1 MRRALLLLLF
11 LFTCTTGRA
20 ELSFASA
27 HAIVVDEQSGEVLLQ
42 KDEASAAP
50 IASLTKLMTAMV
62 VLDAQQDPREALRV
76 SADDLDRLKG
86 THGGVPVGAVVSR
99 GDLLTLALMASDN
112 HAASALARNYPGG
125 LLAFE
130 AAVRRKI
137 ETLGLASTVIE
148 EPTGLSPNNRSSAQ
162 DIAKLLH
169 AAAAYP
175 QIASITSQ
183 RKVSVPVNGRRW
195 TVKNTNA
202 LVGAPGWNILASKTG
217 FTNEAGRCVSMR
229 VQAAGRTVMVVLMGA
244 LRSSERAL
252 DALNV
257 RRWLA
262 GEAPLPVLPGERK
275 TRRMATAARH
285 APAAEVSPPQQGS
298 DAADSSAPAAAEAT
312 SGAEPDAG
320 QSVK

>member
-1 MRRALLLLLF
+1 MRRALLLLL
-11 LFTCTTGRA
+11 LLLACTPGRA

-62 VLDAQQDPREALRV
+62 VLDAQQDPREGLRI
-76 SADDLDRLKG
+76 STDDLDRLKG
-86 THGGVPVGAVVSR
+86 THGGVPVGAVVAR
-99 GDLLTLALMASDN
+99 GDLLTLALLASDN
-112 HAASALARNYPGG
+112 HAASALARHYPGG
-125 LLAFE
+125 LPAFD

-137 ETLGLASTVIE
+137 ETLGMASTVIE

-169 AAAAYP
+169 AAAAHP
-175 QIASITSQ
+175 QIAGITSQ
-183 RKVSVPVNGRRW
+183 RRATVQVNGRRW

-202 LVGAPGWNILASKTG
+202 LVGAPGWNILTSKTG

-262 GEAPLPVLPGERK
+262 GEAPLPALPGERK
-275 TRRMATAARH
+275 SRRMAAARH
-285 APAAEVSPPQQGS
+285 VQAAAEAAPAQQGS
-298 DAADSSAPAAAEAT
+298 DAAEASPAAAEPE
-312 SGAEPDAG
+312 AEP
-320 QSVK
+320 QSAK